1 MGRKAVNPC
10 WLFLLLIAM
19 ALAGYAKA
27 DAASRVIWQIGKFD
41 LSSGDLNQSS
51 PGPPLFG
58 FSFPKSKIIYI
69 VGRSTAHKDWPAFQP
84 GSANGA
90 AGAHP
95 YPYTIQFNLA
105 GPPRGTYTLK
115 IGMLVQTKRLSILQ
129 FDLNGHQGRAY
140 QRPHWNDTPGKKH
153 WSDVVSLELPSR
165 FLKSGTNQLVVTA
178 IDEPSQRDDVSN
190 PGIIYDA
197 LELDQDTARKS
208 NPSGITAEVI
218 PTIFYKNE
226 AGKLAELLDVY
237 IHQNSPSRRGRV
249 TLAINGQKFTQ
260 LLSPVQEF
268 GEQRVELAVPEFSPG
283 TDAGLTVDLH
293 GRSQR
298 FREILSPAKKW
309 NVLVVPHIHLDVGF
323 TDYQAKVAE
332 IQSRVLD
339 EAMNMIHEHPDFR
352 FSPDGYWVFQ
362 QFFAG
367 RNAQDRQRLVQLIE
381 QKKIFV
387 PAQYANVLTGFPTV
401 ETLIRSLYP
410 SFRFDKKH
418 GENFDYA
425 NITDVPSYSWS
436 YASVL
441 AAAGLKYFLAGCDQ
455 IRGPILSMSHLQEKS
470 PFWWE
475 GPDGKRIL
483 MWYSNGYGQ
492 IADFFGLP
500 PQIVTGEDALPRFL
514 QTYPAA
520 EYKPS
525 TMLLFGAQYENS
537 DLYPQDA
544 TLVEQWDKA
553 YAYPK
558 LRYTDFADAMAAIAR
573 EAGNSIPVVR
583 GDGGPYWEDGIA
595 SDAYYAAMNRE
606 SEQRALSAE
615 KISTL
620 SSLINPHAQAA
631 SGLLRRMWQNLIL
644 FDEHTWGAFA
654 SITAPQIEQ
663 SVRQLAAKDAFATK
677 ARQQVQY
684 VLDRGMAAI
693 ADEIHEP
700 SGTWIVFNPLNW
712 QRSGFVEMDLPKG
725 SGITDLTTHQ
735 AVSYE
740 VLSTS
745 GSYQRIR
752 FLARDVPAVG
762 YKCYSIAKAKPQPS
776 APSSAETVLE
786 NAYYRVTLDP
796 GTGAVKS
803 IFDKGLQKEL
813 VDSGTYGFD
822 QYLYVSGGDKP
833 ERNRLLNYDNNFS
846 APLPR
851 LTVYGAGGGRILS
864 VRKEPFG
871 IVARLESSAFDTPR
885 IETEVI
891 LFDGQKKIEFINHVH
906 KTAVESKEG
915 VYFAFPF
922 TMDHPQFRYEIQN
935 GSVDPARDQLPGA
948 GKEWFSVQ
956 HWIEAQ
962 QDGVT
967 AAIVPVDASLVTL
980 GDIWRGNWPLR
991 FEQRRGTIFSY
1002 VMNNY
1007 WWTNYRAAQG
1017 GDFTFRYVLTSGR
1030 DLSPAALSRL
1040 GRSEMTP
1047 LETDEI
1053 ISNDKAVNTPE
1064 PLNAPEGSFLEV
1076 SNPNVA
1082 LVTWKR
1088 AEDNKGTILRFLEI
1102 AGQDGTVNVQ
1112 TPLINVQNAWQCN
1125 AMEQNQQPLSV
1136 SAHGLSFAVAPHQIV
1151 TVRLQGTRAL
1161 Q

>member
-1 MGRKAVNPC
+1 MRARVQI
-10 WLFLLLIAM
+10 LVLLLLTVLFGAC
-19 ALAGYAKA
+19 ARG
-27 DAASRVIWQIGKFD
+27 DAAPQVVWQIGKFN
-41 LSSGDLNQSS
+41 LSSADLNQSS

-58 FSFPKSKIIYI
+58 FSFPKGKIVFTAGQSI
-69 VGRSTAHKDWPAFQP
+69 AHKDWPAFQP

-95 YPYTIQFNLA
+95 YPYTIRFNLA
-105 GPPRGTYTLK
+105 GAPRGTYTLK

-140 QRPHWNDTPGKKH
+140 QRPEWIDVPGKKH
-153 WSDVVSLELPSR
+153 WRDVVSAELPSR
-165 FLKSGTNQLVVTA
+165 FLNSGTNQLVVTA
-178 IDEPSQRDDVSN
+178 IDEPSERDDVSN
-190 PGIIYDA
+190 PGIVYDA
-197 LELDQDTARKS
+197 LELDQDAARKS
-208 NPSGITAEVI
+208 NPSKITAEVV

-226 AGKLAELLDVY
+226 DGKLTELLDVY
-237 IHQNSPSRRGRV
+237 VHQNSPSRRGRV
-249 TLAINGQKFTQ
+249 ILAIQGQNFTQ
-260 LLSPVQEF
+260 PLSPAPEF
-268 GEQRVELAVPEFSPG
+268 GEQRVRLAVPEFSPG
-283 TDAGLTVDLH
+283 TEGELTVTLH
-293 GRSQR
+293 SRSQR

-339 EAMNMIHEHPDFR
+339 EAMRMIHQHPDFR

-367 RNAQDRQRLVQLIE
+367 RNAHDRQRLLQLIE

-387 PAQYANVLTGFPTV
+387 PAQYANILTGFPTV

-500 PQIVTGEDALPRFL
+500 PQVVTGEDALPRFL

-520 EYKPS
+520 EYKPD

-544 TLVEQWDKA
+544 TLAEQWDKT

-558 LRYTDFADAMAAIAR
+558 LNYTNFADAMAVIAR

-615 KISTL
+615 RISTL
-620 SSLINPHAQAA
+620 SSLINPHAQTT
-631 SGLLRRMWQNLIL
+631 SSLLRRMWQNLLL

-654 SITAPQIEQ
+654 SITAPRSEQ
-663 SVRQLAAKDAFATK
+663 SVRQLAVKDAFATK
-677 ARQQVQY
+677 AHQQVQY
-684 VLDRGMAAI
+684 VLDRSMAAI

-712 QRSGFVEMDLPKG
+712 QRSGLVEIDLPKG

-735 AVSYE
+735 AVAYE
-740 VLSTS
+740 VLSSS
-745 GSYQRIR
+745 GSYEHIR
-752 FLARDVPAVG
+752 FLAQDVPAVG
-762 YKCYSIAKAKPQPS
+762 YKCYSIGKAKPQPP
-776 APSSAETVLE
+776 APASTQTVLE

-796 GTGAVKS
+796 KTGAVKS
-803 IFDKGLQKEL
+803 VFDKALQKEL
-813 VDSGTYGFD
+813 VDSGAYDFD

-846 APLPR
+846 APLPK
-851 LTVYGAGGGRILS
+851 LTVYGEGGGRILS
-864 VRKEPFG
+864 VEKEPFG
-871 IVARLESSAFDTPR
+871 TVARLESSDFNTPR

-891 LFDGQKKIEFINHVH
+891 LFDGQKKIEFINHVR
-906 KTAVESKEG
+906 KTAVDSKEG

-935 GSVDPARDQLPGA
+935 GFVDPARDQLPGT

-962 QDGVT
+962 QDGIT

-980 GDIWRGNWPLR
+980 GDIWRGNWPLK
-991 FEQRRGTIFSY
+991 FGQRHGTIFSY

-1030 DLSPAALSRL
+1030 DLTPAALSRL

-1047 LETDEI
+1047 LEIDDI
-1053 ISNDKAVNTPE
+1053 VSNDKAVNTPE
-1064 PLNAPEGSFLEV
+1064 PLNAP
-1076 SNPNVA
+1076 
-1082 LVTWKR
+1082 
-1088 AEDNKGTILRFLEI
+1088 
-1102 AGQDGTVNVQ
+1102 
-1112 TPLINVQNAWQCN
+1112 
-1125 AMEQNQQPLSV
+1125 
-1136 SAHGLSFAVAPHQIV
+1136 
-1151 TVRLQGTRAL
+1151 QG
-1161 Q
+1161 